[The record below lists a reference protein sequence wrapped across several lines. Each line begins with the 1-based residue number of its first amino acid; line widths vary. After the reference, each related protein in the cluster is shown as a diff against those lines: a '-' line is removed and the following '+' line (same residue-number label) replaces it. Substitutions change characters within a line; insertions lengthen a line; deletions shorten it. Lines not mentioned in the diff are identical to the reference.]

1 VFRQRIRARVSG
13 AVFTGNLLVT
23 VIGLALIWYGLMVVL
38 LAFKSSPSFVN
49 DISGYRTAYDYFAG
63 LEPSDITARVR
74 LLAGLAGLAA
84 FIFFAFL
91 AWKHLPR
98 PYLARSEL
106 LLGEDERGTLIVEP
120 RAVERAAEAAARE
133 HPVVSDSAG
142 HYHVDGVAVNV
153 HVRRGTDLAETLRD
167 VQSRVLDTLERHDLP
182 SLPVSVTLTGFER
195 RHRRE
200 LN

>member
-1 VFRQRIRARVSG
+1 MFRQRIRARVSA

-74 LLAGLAGLAA
+74 LIAGLAGLAA
-84 FIFFAFL
+84 FILFDFL
-91 AWKHLPR
+91 AWKNVPR

-106 LLGEDERGTLIVEP
+106 LLREDPRGTVIVEP

-133 HPVVSDSAG
+133 HPAVSESTG
-142 HYHVDGVAVNV
+142 RYEIDGVAVNV

-167 VQSRVLDTLERHDLP
+167 VDRRVREALRRHDLP
-182 SLPVSVTLTGFER
+182 SLPVSVTLTGFDR

>member
-1 VFRQRIRARVSG
+1 MFRQRIRARVSG

-23 VIGLALIWYGLMVVL
+23 AVGLALIWYGLMVVL
-38 LAFKSSPSFVN
+38 LAFKSSPGFVN
-49 DISGYRTAYDYFAG
+49 DISGYRTVYDYFAG

-74 LLAGLAGLAA
+74 LIAGLAGLAA
-84 FIFFAFL
+84 FVVLGIL

-120 RAVERAAEAAARE
+120 RAVERAVEMAARE
-133 HPVVSDSAG
+133 HPAVSESAG
-142 HYHVDGVAVNV
+142 RYGIDGVAVNV
-153 HVRRGTDLAETLRD
+153 HVERGTDLAETLRD
-167 VQSRVLDTLERHDLP
+167 VDRRVREALGRHDLP
-182 SLPVSVTLTGFER
+182 SLPVSVTLTGFDR

>member
-49 DISGYRTAYDYFAG
+49 DISGYRTAYDYLAG

-74 LLAGLAGLAA
+74 LIAGLAGLAA
-84 FIFFAFL
+84 FILFAFL

-98 PYLARSEL
+98 PYLARSDF
-106 LLGEDERGTLIVEP
+106 LLGDEQRGTLIVEP

-133 HPVVSDSAG
+133 HPAVSDSAG
-142 HYHVDGVAVNV
+142 RYHADGVAVSV
-153 HVRRGTDLAETLRD
+153 HVRRGTDLAGTLRD
-167 VQSRVLDTLERHDLP
+167 VQSRVLDALKRHDLP
-182 SLPVSVTLTGFER
+182 PLPVSVTLTGFDR
-195 RHRRE
+195 QQRRE

>member
-23 VIGLALIWYGLMVVL
+23 MIGLALIWYGLMVVL
-38 LAFKSSPSFVN
+38 LAFKASASFV
-49 DISGYRTAYDYFAG
+49 DEISGYRAAYDYFAG
-63 LEPSDITARVR
+63 LEPSEITARVR
-74 LLAGLAGLAA
+74 LIAGLAGLAA
-84 FIFFAFL
+84 FVVFGVL

-120 RAVERAAEAAARE
+120 RAVERAAEIAARE
-133 HPVVSDSAG
+133 HPAVSESAG
-142 HYHVDGVAVNV
+142 RYEIDAVAVNV

-167 VQSRVLDTLERHDLP
+167 VDRRVHEALQRHDLP
-182 SLPVSVTLTGFER
+182 SMPVRVTLTGFDR
-195 RHRRE
+195 QHRRE